1 MYVQTQKTSMYVGV
15 DPENKYVCR
24 CRPRKQVCMQ
34 GCRPR
39 KQVCM
44 QVQTQKTSLT
54 LPLYRSACNKSA
66 VMYRCVRC
74 HAQVCQRSCIDVLEV
89 MYRCVRGHVQV
100 CQRSCIGVLEVMH
113 RCVRGHVQGIDFAS
127 FYDLSIAFWKCFDIV
142 LLKKKKNCFLIME
155 RKQIFMTRIVYIK
168 QNEKQNK
175 QYPTVGTNSIEK
187 SQKKTK
193 SSPLAHK
200 YMFMA
205 VHFLRLEHALP

>member
-1 MYVQTQKTSMYVGV
+1 MYVRVDPENKYVCRGV
-15 DPENKYVCR
+15 DTENKYVCR

-66 VMYRCVRC
+66 VMY
-74 HAQVCQRSCIDVLEV
+74 
-89 MYRCVRGHVQV
+89 
-100 CQRSCIGVLEVMH
+100 